1 LLIVVG
7 EEGMVRKH
15 GWQLPAH
22 TLQVIAIT
30 VFCLLVVAFYA
41 FFAPFVGGRIW
52 EYVLIGVY
60 SPVAILVFVLY
71 VRCTAINPADPRIM
85 SIFDTGVNGDGMV
98 RGLSRNYDETGSQ
111 LQASPSVVS
120 RSSTV
125 AGNSSVKGSV
135 EDAQRVESVSRRSC
149 YNPLAVF
156 CYVFVVED
164 CRKKEGPAEEQG
176 NSEEA
181 LFCTLCNCEVRKFS
195 KHCRS
200 CDKCVDCFDHHCK
213 WLNNCVGRKNYV
225 TFVSLM
231 SASLLWVC
239 ISPRMCYF
247 LYLFSH

>member
-1 LLIVVG
+1 MALILSDRFLYVSCVF
-7 EEGMVRKH
+7 
-15 GWQLPAH
+15 
-22 TLQVIAIT
+22 LQ
-30 VFCLLVVAFYA
+30 
-41 FFAPFVGGRIW
+41 
-52 EYVLIGVY
+52 
-60 SPVAILVFVLY
+60 AILVFVLY

-181 LFCTLCNCEVRKFS
+181 LFCTLCNCEVLSFRILHQVSMVIFVMCMVFNMKS
-195 KHCRS
+195 K
-200 CDKCVDCFDHHCK
+200 
-213 WLNNCVGRKNYV
+213 
-225 TFVSLM
+225 
-231 SASLLWVC
+231 
-239 ISPRMCYF
+239 
-247 LYLFSH
+247 